1 MYIVRQF
8 IIRILRFVFALN
20 MKKHQ
25 MRIGKNPYKHII
37 DKDKIRFTERLMGDE
52 ADGIVKAGSY
62 LLIYCYVVFA
72 LLSGGIFYFCI
83 VYSTKMQCD
92 VGEKLAI
99 LGAYV
104 LYFLLIQV
112 IKFAQM
118 YYMSEITMFYD
129 DVVLV
134 RSYRHADRYVSYE
147 EIGEMVRKNGVRVR
161 AGALEIPYKEG
172 KIKIRIYEQDPLLDK
187 RPLITFL
194 NEKCEINL
202 PELTKYE
209 MRLIRESG
217 VFSVFSKIAM
227 TFWAFDFLF
236 MVVAYLSEMSTT
248 TFLQVY
254 FPGTIR
260 AFLKTHILFSTLGLP
275 CLVLGG
281 SMKLINCRPFKKHL
295 SKYEIFNV

>member
-8 IIRILRFVFALN
+8 IIRILRFVFAFN

-52 ADGIVKAGSY
+52 ADRIVKAVSY
-62 LLIYCYVVFA
+62 LLIYFHVVFVLFSLGIVNFFITDPIETQRDVDQKIA
-72 LLSGGIFYFCI
+72 LIAVWVVFWILIQ
-83 VYSTKMQCD
+83 STKF
-92 VGEKLAI
+92 V
-99 LGAYV
+99 
-104 LYFLLIQV
+104 
-112 IKFAQM
+112 QM